1 MVWSDNQTC
10 SPIQAKGDLDGRKV
24 KLAKLRGTP
33 GLKVRVYMALII
45 CVITLQADETWR
57 PIQKTDGNT
66 FLILFQVN

>member
-1 MVWSDNQTC
+1 
-10 SPIQAKGDLDGRKV
+10 V